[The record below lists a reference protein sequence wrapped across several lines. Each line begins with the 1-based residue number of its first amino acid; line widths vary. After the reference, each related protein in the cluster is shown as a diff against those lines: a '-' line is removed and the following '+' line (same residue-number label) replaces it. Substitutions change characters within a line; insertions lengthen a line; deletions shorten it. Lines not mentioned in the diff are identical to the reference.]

1 VWCEWKASDEFI
13 DRIKMGESMPRAS
26 CFWPLL
32 SWLLMEMSGM
42 IVCYDGAF
50 ASCLREAGSKL
61 YCDDVQEFLVTVD
74 TSAELVAAARPT

>member
-1 VWCEWKASDEFI
+1 
-13 DRIKMGESMPRAS
+13 
-26 CFWPLL
+26 
-32 SWLLMEMSGM
+32 MEMSGM